1 MRRTTISL
9 PDDVAAALAREAR
22 RRRVPV
28 SQVAREAIEA
38 RLGLAEKGPRDIP
51 FIGIGDSGGALGGIA
66 EYIDSGEFEKDYAD
80 GNYADAFGRDP

>member
-9 PDDVAAALAREAR
+9 PDDLTATLQREAR

-38 RLGLAEKGPRDIP
+38 HLGRGTGTRRKLP
-51 FIGIGDSGGALGGIA
+51 FVGIA
-66 EYIDSGEFEKDYAD
+66 RGGDRTTAR
-80 GNYADAFGRDP
+80 DAEEILAREWGVDRDR